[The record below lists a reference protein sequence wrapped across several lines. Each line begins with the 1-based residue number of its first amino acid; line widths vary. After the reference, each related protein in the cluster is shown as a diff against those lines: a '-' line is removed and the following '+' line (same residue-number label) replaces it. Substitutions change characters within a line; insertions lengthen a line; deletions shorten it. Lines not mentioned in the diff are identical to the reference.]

1 MALIAICWDLYFGAV
16 SKDYARLAC
25 WCDLNALAKSTQG
38 CSVKV
43 LAEGGVLDGFLKP
56 SEFGFDACAALNLRR
71 GCLICSNSFTLA
83 GFELGEALL
92 VVVLV
97 LGVMSVVGYGLVN
110 EFGVNT

>member
-1 MALIAICWDLYFGAV
+1 M
-16 SKDYARLAC
+16 
-25 WCDLNALAKSTQG
+25 AKSTQG

-43 LAEGGVLDGFLKP
+43 LAEGGVLKGFLEP
-56 SEFGFDACAALNLRR
+56 GQFGFDACAPLNLRR

-97 LGVMSVVGYGLVN
+97 LGVMSVVGDGLVD
-110 EFGVNT
+110 ESGSYLDFTCLL